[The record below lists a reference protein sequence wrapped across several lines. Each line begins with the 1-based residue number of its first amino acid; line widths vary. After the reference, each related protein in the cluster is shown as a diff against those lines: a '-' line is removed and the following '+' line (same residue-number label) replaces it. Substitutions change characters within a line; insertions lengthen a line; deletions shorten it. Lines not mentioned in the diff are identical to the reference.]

1 MQKNEINSENMEAL
15 TLEIIEFLQ
24 QNQLFQDVNI
34 FCNNKRFSSN
44 YSAGSIMEK
53 TQLGIYYV
61 MENRNAAD
69 VVEFNNPNTITM
81 TFEGPLY
88 HVLNYG
94 PEALEQK
101 FLKVFE
107 KYGLYYE
114 LGYAW
119 SLATY
124 PI

>member
-1 MQKNEINSENMEAL
+1 MQKKEINSENMEAL
-15 TLEIIEFLQ
+15 TLEIIDFLQ

-34 FCNNKRFSSN
+34 FCNNKQFSSN

-53 TQLGIYYV
+53 AQLGIYYV

-69 VVEFNNPNTITM
+69 VVEFNNHNTITM

-88 HVLNYG
+88 HILNYG
-94 PEALEQK
+94 PAKTEQA
-101 FLKVFE
+101 FLKLFN

-119 SLATY
+119 SLAAY
-124 PI
+124 PV